1 MDLALEG
8 QVAVVLGGAR
18 GIGLA
23 IGAGFAAE
31 GTTVVLVDRDRAV
44 VESGTDLARANP
56 GPVHSRVVDVADE
69 SDMTRLATQL
79 PTDLERIDHVVFAA
93 GIGSGRHGFP
103 AWNLDADDWR
113 RVLEVNLVGAA
124 ITGHVFGPVLARRQE
139 GTMLFLA
146 SIAGQTGSQTDPP
159 YSASKAGVIN
169 LAQCLAKDLAPH
181 GVRVNTICPGSVR
194 TELHRSVWQA
204 WHERQPPATALL
216 YEDWA
221 RERIAQVPLGRWQDP
236 EDIANLAVFLA
247 SVRARNITGQTMNV
261 DGGTVMHA

>member
-1 MDLALEG
+1 MNLGLG
-8 QVAVVLGGAR
+8 GHVAVIMGGAR
-18 GIGLA
+18 GIGRA

-31 GTTVVLVDRDRAV
+31 GAIVVLVDRDTT
-44 VESGTDLARANP
+44 VEDSATALSGVYP
-56 GPVHSRVVDVADE
+56 GRVHSRTVDVGHE
-69 SDMTRLATQL
+69 SDMTVLATEL
-79 PTDLERIDHVVFAA
+79 STTFGRIDHVAFAA
-93 GIGSGRHGFP
+93 AIGSGRYGFP
-103 AWNLDADDWR
+103 AWNLAADDWR

-124 ITGHVFGPVLARRQE
+124 ITGQVFGPLLARQQG

-194 TELHRSVWQA
+194 TALHRSVWQA
-204 WHERQPPATALL
+204 WRDRQQPGTAVS

-221 RERIAQVPLGRWQDP
+221 RQRVAQIPLGRWQDP
-236 EDIANLAVFLA
+236 EDIADLAVFLA
-247 SVRARNITGQTMNV
+247 SVRAKNITGQTLNV
-261 DGGTVMHA
+261 DGGAVMHS

>member
-1 MDLALEG
+1 MELALEG

-31 GTTVVLVDRDRAV
+31 GATVALADRDSAV
-44 VESGTDLARANP
+44 VDAATGLARAHLRSI
-56 GPVHSRVVDVADE
+56 HSRTVDVAHE
-69 SDMTRLATQL
+69 AGMTRLATEL
-79 PTDLERIDHVVFAA
+79 LTVLGRIDHVVFAA
-93 GIGSGRHGFP
+93 GIGSGRVGFP
-103 AWNLDADDWR
+103 AWSQDADDWR

-124 ITGHVFGPVLARRQE
+124 ITGQVFGPVLAQQRR

-169 LAQCLAKDLAPH
+169 LAQCLAKDLAPYR
-181 GVRVNTICPGSVR
+181 VRVNTICPGSVR

-204 WHERQPPATALL
+204 WHDRQPPATALS

-221 RERIAQVPLGRWQDP
+221 QERIAQVPLGRWQDP
-236 EDIANLAVFLA
+236 EDIADLAVFLA
-247 SVRARNITGQTMNV
+247 SVRAKNITGQTMNV
-261 DGGTVMHA
+261 DGGIVMHS